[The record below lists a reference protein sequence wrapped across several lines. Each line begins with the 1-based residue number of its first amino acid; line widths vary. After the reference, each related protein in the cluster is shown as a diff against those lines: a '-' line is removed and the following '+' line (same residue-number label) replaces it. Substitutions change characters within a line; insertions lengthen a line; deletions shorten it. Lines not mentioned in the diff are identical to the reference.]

1 MARTGV
7 RASKGTIM
15 IVPLLFS
22 RGSSALP
29 MPALPLAFRRLAASN
44 LAAQFS
50 EQMAL
55 AAAPLV
61 AVLALG
67 ATAAQTGYLQTA
79 QTLPFLLLS
88 LPAGVLADRMSRRL
102 LMTAAECVRACSLL
116 ALLALL
122 SVGGLGLGGLAVLGF
137 VGAVGTVAYNVAA
150 PALVPRLVPA
160 HALASANRWL
170 ELARSCAFSAGPA
183 AGGALVGWMGAP
195 MAYALATTLSLLA
208 AVLLAGLPREAGRVS
223 GSGSASASAPGLGPR
238 SGSGSAS
245 APAPIR
251 RNLLAE
257 LREGA
262 AFVGSHPLLRPVLAT
277 AVCFNTAWFVL
288 QAVYVVYA
296 IERLG
301 LSASGVG
308 ITLGL
313 YGGGMLAGALAA
325 PWLARRLRFGTMI
338 AAGPLS
344 ALAASLILLS
354 TLAAPSVTLTAVAM
368 FLFGAGPI
376 LWTITTTT
384 LRQAVTPNALL
395 GRVSSVILTATFGAR
410 PIGALIGATLAAR
423 VGLEACL
430 WMSTAGF
437 LVQFVVLYASP
448 VWRLA
453 AQPEAVGG

>member
-1 MARTGV
+1 
-7 RASKGTIM
+7 
-15 IVPLLFS
+15 
-22 RGSSALP
+22 
-29 MPALPLAFRRLAASN
+29 MPALPSAFRRLAASN

-88 LPAGVLADRMSRRL
+88 LPAGVLADRMSRRA
-102 LMTAAECVRACSLL
+102 LMTAAECVRAASLLGLL
-116 ALLALL
+116 ALLWM
-122 SVGGLGLGGLAVLGF
+122 GGLGLGWLAALGF
-137 VGAVGTVAYNVAA
+137 LGAVGTVAYNVAA

-160 HALASANRWL
+160 SDLASANRWL
-170 ELARSCAFSAGPA
+170 ELARSSAFSAGPA

-195 MAYALATTLSLLA
+195 VAYVIATTLSLLA
-208 AVLLAGLPREAGRVS
+208 AALLAGLPAD
-223 GSGSASASAPGLGPR
+223 APKPVT
-238 SGSGSAS
+238 
-245 APAPIR
+245 R
-251 RNLLAE
+251 RRLLAE

-262 AFVGSHPLLRPVLAT
+262 AFVGTHPLLRPVLTT
-277 AVCFNTAWFVL
+277 AVFFNTAWFVL

-301 LSASGVG
+301 LTAAGVG
-308 ITLGL
+308 ITLGV

-325 PWLARRLRFGTMI
+325 PWLARRLSFGAMI
-338 AAGPLS
+338 ASGPLS
-344 ALAASLILLS
+344 ALAASAILLS
-354 TLAAPSVTLTAVAM
+354 TLVLPSGIWAAVGF

-395 GRVSSVILTATFGAR
+395 GRVSAVILTATFGAR
-410 PIGALIGATLAAR
+410 PLGALIGATLAAR
-423 VGLEACL
+423 VGLDACL
-430 WMSTAGF
+430 WVSTGGF
-437 LVQFVVLYASP
+437 LVQFLVLFASP
-448 VWRLA
+448 VRRLRS
-453 AQPEAVGG
+453 QPEAAGA

>member
-1 MARTGV
+1 
-7 RASKGTIM
+7 
-15 IVPLLFS
+15 
-22 RGSSALP
+22 
-29 MPALPLAFRRLAASN
+29 MPALPSAFRRLAASN

-88 LPAGVLADRMSRRL
+88 LPAGVLADRMSRRA
-102 LMTAAECVRACSLL
+102 LMTAAECVRAASLLGLL
-116 ALLALL
+116 ALLWM
-122 SVGGLGLGGLAVLGF
+122 GRLGLGWLAALGF
-137 VGAVGTVAYNVAA
+137 LGAVGTVAYNVAA

-160 HALASANRWL
+160 SDLASANRWL
-170 ELARSCAFSAGPA
+170 ELARSSAFSAGPA

-195 MAYALATTLSLLA
+195 VAYVIATTLSLLA
-208 AVLLAGLPREAGRVS
+208 AALLAGLPAD
-223 GSGSASASAPGLGPR
+223 APKPVT
-238 SGSGSAS
+238 
-245 APAPIR
+245 R
-251 RNLLAE
+251 RRLLAE

-262 AFVGSHPLLRPVLAT
+262 AFVGTHPLLRPVLAT
-277 AVCFNTAWFVL
+277 AVFFNTAWFVL

-301 LSASGVG
+301 LTAAGVG
-308 ITLGL
+308 ITLGV

-325 PWLARRLRFGTMI
+325 PWLARRLSFGAMI
-338 AAGPLS
+338 ASGPLS
-344 ALAASLILLS
+344 ALAASAILLS
-354 TLAAPSVTLTAVAM
+354 TLVLPSGIWAAVGF

-395 GRVSSVILTATFGAR
+395 GRVSAVILTATFGAR
-410 PIGALIGATLAAR
+410 PVGALIGATLAAH
-423 VGLEACL
+423 VGLDACL
-430 WMSTAGF
+430 WVSTAGF
-437 LVQFVVLYASP
+437 LVQFLVLFASP
-448 VWRLA
+448 VRRLRS
-453 AQPEAVGG
+453 QPEAAGA

>member
-1 MARTGV
+1 
-7 RASKGTIM
+7 
-15 IVPLLFS
+15 
-22 RGSSALP
+22 
-29 MPALPLAFRRLAASN
+29 MPALSSAFRRLAASN

-88 LPAGVLADRMSRRL
+88 LPAGVLADRMSRRA
-102 LMTAAECVRACSLL
+102 LMTAAECVRAASLLGLL
-116 ALLALL
+116 ALLWM
-122 SVGGLGLGGLAVLGF
+122 GGLGMGWLAALGF
-137 VGAVGTVAYNVAA
+137 LGAVGTVAYNVAA

-160 HALASANRWL
+160 SDLASANRWL
-170 ELARSCAFSAGPA
+170 ELARSSAFSAGPA

-195 MAYALATTLSLLA
+195 VAYVIATTLSLLA
-208 AVLLAGLPREAGRVS
+208 AALLAGLPDD
-223 GSGSASASAPGLGPR
+223 APKPV
-238 SGSGSAS
+238 A
-245 APAPIR
+245 R
-251 RNLLAE
+251 RRLLAE

-262 AFVGSHPLLRPVLAT
+262 AFVGTHPLLRPVLTT
-277 AVCFNTAWFVL
+277 AVFFNTAWFVL

-301 LSASGVG
+301 LTAAGVG
-308 ITLGL
+308 ITLGV

-325 PWLARRLRFGTMI
+325 PWLARRLSFGAMI
-338 AAGPLS
+338 ASGPLS
-344 ALAASLILLS
+344 ALAASAILLS
-354 TLAAPSVTLTAVAM
+354 TLVLPSGIWAAVGF

-395 GRVSSVILTATFGAR
+395 GRVSAVILTATFGAR
-410 PIGALIGATLAAR
+410 PVGALIGATLAAR
-423 VGLEACL
+423 VGLDACL
-430 WMSTAGF
+430 WVSTAGF
-437 LVQFVVLYASP
+437 LVQFLVLFASP
-448 VWRLA
+448 VRRLRS
-453 AQPEAVGG
+453 QPEAAGA

>member
-1 MARTGV
+1 
-7 RASKGTIM
+7 
-15 IVPLLFS
+15 
-22 RGSSALP
+22 
-29 MPALPLAFRRLAASN
+29 MPALPSAFRRLAASN

-88 LPAGVLADRMSRRL
+88 LPAGVLADRMSRRA
-102 LMTAAECVRACSLL
+102 LMTAAECVRAASLLGLL
-116 ALLALL
+116 ALLWM
-122 SVGGLGLGGLAVLGF
+122 GGLGLGWLAALGF
-137 VGAVGTVAYNVAA
+137 LGAVGTVAYNVAA

-160 HALASANRWL
+160 SDLASANRWL
-170 ELARSCAFSAGPA
+170 ELARSSAFSAGPA

-195 MAYALATTLSLLA
+195 VAYVIATTLSLLA
-208 AVLLAGLPREAGRVS
+208 AALLAGLPAD
-223 GSGSASASAPGLGPR
+223 APKPVT
-238 SGSGSAS
+238 
-245 APAPIR
+245 R
-251 RNLLAE
+251 RRLLAE

-262 AFVGSHPLLRPVLAT
+262 AFVGTHPLLRPVLTT
-277 AVCFNTAWFVL
+277 AVFFNTAWFVL

-301 LSASGVG
+301 LTAAGVG
-308 ITLGL
+308 ITLGV

-325 PWLARRLRFGTMI
+325 PWLARRLSFGAMI
-338 AAGPLS
+338 ASGPLS
-344 ALAASLILLS
+344 ALAASAILLS
-354 TLAAPSVTLTAVAM
+354 TLVLPSGIWAAVGF

-395 GRVSSVILTATFGAR
+395 GRVSAVILTATFGAR
-410 PIGALIGATLAAR
+410 PLGALIGATLAAR
-423 VGLEACL
+423 VGLDACL
-430 WMSTAGF
+430 WVSTAGF
-437 LVQFVVLYASP
+437 LVQFLVLFASP
-448 VWRLA
+448 VRRLRS
-453 AQPEAVGG
+453 QPEAAGA